1 MSFPGKGEQPITV
14 PFEAAALTESQAFN
28 PSAFCPQ
35 QGDCAPLLP
44 CKMMMMTVSVLQPSA
59 VNSYK
64 VFLKLPTGQHWGNT
78 PWVFPGA

>member
-1 MSFPGKGEQPITV
+1 MSFPGKGEEPITV

-44 CKMMMMTVSVLQPSA
+44 GKMMMTVSVL
-59 VNSYK
+59 
-64 VFLKLPTGQHWGNT
+64 
-78 PWVFPGA
+78 